1 MDPKWLDLLLGPAGL
16 LVFVLLTLETGRR
29 GIWVWGREKDE
40 AHRERDAWKAEAHAV
55 LEAARE
61 RMSGRMG

>member
-1 MDPKWLDLLLGPAGL
+1 MDPKWLDLLLGPVGL

-29 GIWVWGREKDE
+29 GIWVWGREVD
-40 AHRERDAWKAEAHAV
+40 AANRERDAWKSEAHAV

-61 RMSGRMG
+61 RMRVG